1 MPRVGFLVDIDGEGA
16 FRVMERSDAIGI
28 ATYRLSALV
37 PVGDVPLGDRSGL
50 VTVEV
55 RIPVAVR
62 EDGAVFV
69 WEMDGS
75 DPKRRH
81 SAGPALSSRRP
92 DRLYYYDLD
101 GKTPSDDGE
110 HRWGNV
116 NVHWVT
122 AAVPLP
128 APADH
133 VTHGRVE

>member
-1 MPRVGFLVDIDGEGA
+1 VSDDVFSKAGRKLQFGA
-16 FRVMERSDAIGI
+16 STHQCLYDRER
-28 ATYRLSALV
+28 R
-37 PVGDVPLGDRSGL
+37 
-50 VTVEV
+50 TVQV